1 MKLVFI
7 KAKVEVLQKVSLFYL
22 VVAATIE
29 TYSDVR
35 WLKVSVNDL
44 LETELMLCL
53 ENLPNNLL
61 GLFLGKDLSLANK
74 FLQVTVTVFK

>member
-7 KAKVEVLQKVSLFYL
+7 KAKVEVLKKVGLFYL

-35 WLKVSVNDL
+35 WLKVSVNDF
-44 LETELMLCL
+44 LETEFMLSL

-61 GLFLGKDLSLANK
+61 GLFFGKDLSLVNK

>member
-1 MKLVFI
+1 MKLVLI
-7 KAKVEVLQKVSLFYL
+7 KAKVEVLQKVGLLYL

-29 TYSDVR
+29 TYADVR

-44 LETELMLCL
+44 LETEFMLSL

-61 GLFLGKDLSLANK
+61 GLFLGKDLSLVNN

>member
-1 MKLVFI
+1 VKLVFI
-7 KAKVEVLQKVSLFYL
+7 QAKVEVLQKVSLFYL

-29 TYSDVR
+29 TYADVR

-44 LETELMLCL
+44 LETEFMLCL

>member
-1 MKLVFI
+1 VKLVFI
-7 KAKVEVLQKVSLFYL
+7 KAKVEVLQKVGLFYL

-44 LETELMLCL
+44 LETEFMLSL

-61 GLFLGKDLSLANK
+61 GLFFGKYLSLVNK